1 MTLKRMIKLLKEYLR
16 MNNIIE
22 LTDTA
27 NKYKLDEINKI
38 RDYFNNEIK
47 ERKDIIKKLRKYL
60 VSFDYLDKI
69 FITLSASFGTLNIAS
84 QATVVG
90 IPAGITGASL
100 TLIFTIGTGISKSLL
115 KVTKKRKKKQN
126 EIIALAKSKLNT
138 IDTLLSSSLNDSEIS
153 HEKFAN
159 IITEKNIYENIKEN
173 IKNTIEPTELPSLA
187 ELTAGSTAE
196 PSSLERSYEERTR
209 EKSTTL

>member
-90 IPAGITGASL
+90 MPAGITGASL